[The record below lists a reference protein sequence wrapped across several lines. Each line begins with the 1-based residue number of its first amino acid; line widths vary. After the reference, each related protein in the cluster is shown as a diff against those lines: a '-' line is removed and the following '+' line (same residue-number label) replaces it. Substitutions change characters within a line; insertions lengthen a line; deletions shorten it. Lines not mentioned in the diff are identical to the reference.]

1 MEVNVNTINLVTD
14 AKYVGGAEKD
24 LGYEGLAPAISR
36 LVMSALGLGVL
47 TLGAIFIE
55 NGILTTVLISAFIV
69 WSFIYTSL
77 QMIFAYN
84 KTNKKLATG
93 GDLYGQTI
101 GNTMKILFEI
111 SFFFFVLF
119 AMTGMIWVITKTFY
133 GLQRNYLAT
142 IIDFE

>member
-1 MEVNVNTINLVTD
+1 MVTD
-14 AKYVGGAEKD
+14 AKYNKSAERD
-24 LGYEGLAPAISR
+24 LGYEGLAPPISR

-55 NGILTTVLISAFIV
+55 NGIVTTVLISAFIV
-69 WSFIYTSL
+69 FSFMYTSL

-84 KTNKKLATG
+84 KTNKKLSTS

-133 GLQRNYLAT
+133 GL
-142 IIDFE
+142 